1 MQLSHVLDQLM
12 TERNISAYKLSKE
25 TGISD
30 RLIGYWRNGDK
41 LPGAENLLII
51 AKYFGISVDMLLTGI
66 DSKSQTNLTKD
77 EQELISMY
85 SKLTNKSQNFVLER
99 ARTLYD
105 LEQETTNFQKS
116 TPMIKCKHSYY
127 KVSAGKGFSL
137 GEGDSWEEEEIDIP
151 DTPESRKADMCL
163 TIMGDSM
170 EPVYKD
176 GDIVLVR
183 EQAAVDPGQIGIFI
197 IEGKG
202 YIKKYGGDKLISL
215 NDNYDDIMFADYDA
229 DSIKCVGA
237 VIGRV

>member
-1 MQLSHVLDQLM
+1 MFYDNLKSICDKKNIKITPLVAECGGAKGSISNWRKGASPNSDIVISLAVRLNVSTDELLLGSPNYKKTSDNHQEMLDLYEKM
-12 TERNISAYKLSKE
+12 
-25 TGISD
+25 SD
-30 RLIGYWRNGDK
+30 KGKRL
-41 LPGAENLLII
+41 
-51 AKYFGISVDMLLTGI
+51 
-66 DSKSQTNLTKD
+66 
-77 EQELISMY
+77 
-85 SKLTNKSQNFVLER
+85 VLEWVR
-99 ARTLYD
+99 ALY
-105 LEQETTNFQKS
+105 EMETESLNLSIGKS
-116 TPMIKCKHSYY
+116 PTIKLKHSIY
-127 KVSAGKGFSL
+127 KVSAGNGFNL
-137 GEGDSWEEEEIDIP
+137 DEGDSWEEIDIP
-151 DTPESRKADMCL
+151 DTPESRKSDLCL
-163 TIMGDSM
+163 TIIGDSM